1 MSRYI
6 AFSMKRTY
14 YEVRSIARAF
24 GINAPTSAKKHDLI
38 MRTIGVAGGISPPE
52 PHTRRGRARQ
62 GERRPRPTS
71 SPIYSG

>member
-1 MSRYI
+1 MFEEELRRNFEPVYRFLDEKNI
-6 AFSMKRTY
+6 

-38 MRTIGVAGGISPPE
+38 MRTIGVAGAS
-52 PHTRRGRARQ
+52 RRAT
-62 GERRPRPTS
+62 PRPTS